1 MGTGVFIFL
10 LQELRGGEFMNITR
24 EQLIKRLA
32 DKSGFWQ
39 KDIRTL
45 LKCID
50 EDILELFNEVDD
62 DEDISIQL
70 LDGIRIGCKLVPERE
85 RVDPRSREMI
95 TCKATVK
102 PFAKFTL
109 GFRGAIQDQYDEKT
123 KK

>member
-1 MGTGVFIFL
+1 
-10 LQELRGGEFMNITR
+10 MNVTR

-50 EDILELFNEVDD
+50 EEVVELFNEV
-62 DEDISIQL
+62 EEGKDISIQL
-70 LDGIRIGCKLVPERE
+70 VEGIRIGCKVVPERE

-95 TCKATVK
+95 LK
-102 PFAKFTL
+102 
-109 GFRGAIQDQYDEKT
+109 
-123 KK
+123 